1 MPWMLDHE
9 HAADPIPKR
18 APARSCWA
26 LVGWFGVLAL
36 AGTLSLDVRAIDGNS
51 TVEARAYPAAV
62 LIAARNART
71 KQAAACC
78 GVLIG
83 PRAVLTAAHCVDG
96 FDHWEVTAPYAKGG
110 PQQAVTN
117 TGRVYP
123 GFNRKTFEGDV
134 AVLIL
139 DRAVELDRYP
149 PLTAEPHPLETALV
163 VVGRTRN
170 GQADSRLFATQ
181 NSLSAVRG
189 NLHLYGGLPPV
200 AEPGDSGG
208 PVFTR
213 RPEPE
218 LVALVTGTRAESRAQ
233 VKLDQYAPVH
243 GKVRQWILEQIR

>member
-1 MPWMLDHE
+1 MVDPGR
-9 HAADPIPKR
+9 AADPIPKR
-18 APARSCWA
+18 SAATSRRAVAGCI
-26 LVGWFGVLAL
+26 GVLVV
-36 AGTLSLDVRAIDGNS
+36 AGSLSLDVRAIDGHS

-78 GVLIG
+78 GVLIA
-83 PRAVLTAAHCVDG
+83 PRVVLTAAHCVEG
-96 FDHWEVTAPYAKGG
+96 FDHWEVTASYAKGG
-110 PQQAVTN
+110 VQQAVAN

-149 PLTAEPHPLETALV
+149 PLAAEPHPLETPLV

-170 GQADSRLFATQ
+170 GQADVRLIATQ

-208 PVFTR
+208 PVFAR

-243 GKVRQWILEQIR
+243 GKVRQWILEQVR